1 MKILVVGATGSI
13 GQEVVNYAISKG
25 HRVRAVVRGASN
37 TRNLNPAA
45 EIVVAEISKPET
57 LIDVAN
63 GIDAFVFTHGVPGPT
78 PQTSESVN
86 YGAVLNV
93 LDALKG
99 KKVAIA
105 LMTAV
110 GVTTRNSSYNR
121 TSQSGEWK
129 LRSERLVRASGNH
142 YTIVRPGWFD
152 YNPSGDNSLWFAQGD
167 TRAHLNPSEIGIS
180 RSQIARVLVES
191 LTSVAAN
198 GKTFELYNKQGAE
211 EPDTEPLFAKLQ
223 ADSARDSDG
232 PLDNAGLPAANE
244 PARVLEAL
252 ERVKTYS
259 H

>member
-1 MKILVVGATGSI
+1 MHVLVVGATGSI
-13 GQEVVNYAISKG
+13 GQEVVNNALDKG
-25 HRVRAVVRGASN
+25 HRVRAVVRASSN
-37 TRNLNPAA
+37 TRNLNPEA
-45 EIVVAEISKPET
+45 ELFVAEISKPESLT
-57 LIDVAN
+57 DAVE
-63 GIDAFVFTHGVPGPT
+63 GIDALVFTHGVQGPT

-152 YNPSGDNSLWFAQGD
+152 YNPTGDNSLWLAQGD

-180 RSQIARVLVES
+180 RRQIARVLVDS
-191 LTSVAAN
+191 LTSEAAN
-198 GKTFELYNKQGAE
+198 GKTFELYNKPGAE
-211 EPDTEPLFAKLQ
+211 EAETEPLFAQLQ
-223 ADSARDSDG
+223 ADNTRNTDG
-232 PLDNAGLPAANE
+232 PLDQAGLPAANE
-244 PARVLEAL
+244 PARVLDAL
-252 ERVKTYS
+252 ERINSYK